1 MVICCSLKKLDV
13 CHSSKMYLWP
23 SIWDFGYHVFSHQ
36 IFNALLKV
44 LENNFQLPPHHHLW
58 SPPLHHF
65 LVLLFITKFELTRVR
80 GITRSAG
87 RWLERCSAVVLLID
101 VWTNRVI
108 AQDVKSC
115 TYCSYVRCAT
125 LIVRIRG
132 MRKSLPCTVRTSL
145 QRTCNQR
152 VGCLLCSVIM
162 IYEMGLWTS
171 ARCLCLVPYCGQ
183 YGYQAQVTQHLIDS
197 CRYNTIQIWTPN
209 ICMFD

>member
-1 MVICCSLKKLDV
+1 MSVSLSFLKHLILIPF
-13 CHSSKMYLWP
+13 STFILL
-23 SIWDFGYHVFSHQ
+23 FSHLYGLKTLKQCFQKIWSACHIIADYHQIFTFVATKIITKWLSVVLWRNWMSVIVVGCICDRLYEILGIMFFFYQ

-101 VWTNRVI
+101 VRTNRVI

-115 TYCSYVRCAT
+115 TYCCYVRCAT
-125 LIVRIRG
+125 LIVR
-132 MRKSLPCTVRTSL
+132 VR
-145 QRTCNQR
+145 R
-152 VGCLLCSVIM
+152 M
-162 IYEMGLWTS
+162 LWPQT
-171 ARCLCLVPYCGQ
+171 
-183 YGYQAQVTQHLIDS
+183 D
-197 CRYNTIQIWTPN
+197 
-209 ICMFD
+209 D